1 LILRRLLFAVAV
13 IVQGVLLFV
22 VSRPDAAPPATS
34 EASAPTTISVPST
47 TSSTT
52 TTTTPSTTTTAAP
65 STTIAAAATTTL
77 ASPVFQSSIGMIG
90 AADLP
95 SSWREGCPLDVE
107 ALRSVDV
114 SHFGY
119 DGEVHTGRLIV
130 AADVAEDMVD
140 IMSRLFEAGFP
151 IERME
156 PVDVYQGDDD
166 LSMAANNTSAFNC
179 RPVTGGSSWSEH
191 SYGSAIDVNPL
202 VNPYV
207 RGGTV
212 LPPEG
217 AAYADR
223 NQDVP
228 GMIHAGDVVVEA
240 FASHGWIWGGTW
252 SSPKDYQHF
261 STSGR

>member
-1 LILRRLLFAVAV
+1 LNVRRAILGITVIAVL
-13 IVQGVLLFV
+13 VLLLVMPGFD
-22 VSRPDAAPPATS
+22 SI
-34 EASAPTTISVPST
+34 PTST
-47 TSSTT
+47 TVAAVSTVTTTSTT
-52 TTTTPSTTTTAAP
+52 TTLP
-65 STTIAAAATTTL
+65 ATTTNPPPQVTTDST
-77 ASPVFQSSIGMIG
+77 SPEFQSSISPVD

-95 SSWREGCPLDVE
+95 SSWDEGCPVGAE
-107 ALRSVDV
+107 ALRAVAV
-114 SHFGY
+114 SHFGF
-119 DGEVHTGRLIV
+119 DGEVHAGTLVV
-130 AADVAEDMVD
+130 ATEVAEDIVE
-140 IMSRLFEAGFP
+140 IMFTLFANAYP

-156 PVDVYQGDDD
+156 PVDVYDGDDD

-191 SYGSAIDVNPL
+191 SFGSAIDVNPL

-207 RGGTV
+207 VGGTV

-223 NQDVP
+223 NLDVP
-228 GMIHAGDVVVEA
+228 GMIHDGDLVVEA
-240 FASHGWIWGGTW
+240 FATHGWIWGGTW

>member
-1 LILRRLLFAVAV
+1 M
-13 IVQGVLLFV
+13 IVLGGVLYAML
-22 VSRPDAAPPATS
+22 RLETGPATTTL
-34 EASAPTTISVPST
+34 AP
-47 TSSTT
+47 
-52 TTTTPSTTTTAAP
+52 
-65 STTIAAAATTTL
+65 AATTTL
-77 ASPVFQSSIGMIG
+77 ATSTTTSTTTTTPPTATTPAANAASSPVFRSSTGPVDPSDV
-90 AADLP
+90 A
-95 SSWREGCPLDVE
+95 SSWREGCPLEVE
-107 ALRSVDV
+107 SLRAVDL

-119 DGEVHTGRLIV
+119 DGEVHTGRLVVANEV
-130 AADVAEDMVD
+130 AADIVE
-140 IMSRLFEAGFP
+140 IFGRLFKARFP

-156 PVDVYQGDDD
+156 PVDVYDGDDD

-207 RGGTV
+207 IGATV

-217 AAYADR
+217 NAYADR
-223 NQDVP
+223 NLDAP
-228 GMIHAGDVVVEA
+228 GMIHDGDVVVET
-240 FASHGWIWGGTW
+240 FAAHGWIWGGTW